1 MDDFVNLT
9 EDVETTLIDAGN
21 RDIECCLSDA
31 NDWCCVRALGHEMP
45 HQASSG
51 PVGSHVY
58 AEWED
63 A

>member
-1 MDDFVNLT
+1 MSGFVNFT
-9 EDVETTLIDAGN
+9 EDVDSTLIDGSGA
-21 RDIECCLSDA
+21 DIECCMSDA
-31 NDWCCVRALGHEMP
+31 NDWHCVRAVGHEMP